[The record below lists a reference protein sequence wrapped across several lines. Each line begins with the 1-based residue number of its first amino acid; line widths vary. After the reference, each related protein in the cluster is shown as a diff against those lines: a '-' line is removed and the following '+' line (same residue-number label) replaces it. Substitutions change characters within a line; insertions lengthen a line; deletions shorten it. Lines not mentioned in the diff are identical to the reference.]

1 MRTHKPTRATL
12 TMAKKTKASRPA
24 GAVQDRR
31 SGADSGFS
39 RSVLRWYAVHG
50 RHDLPWQQNR
60 DPYRIW
66 VSEIMLQQTQVA
78 TVIPYYRRFLSR
90 FPSIQALAQA
100 RIDSVLSQ
108 WTGLGYYA
116 RARNLHEAARII
128 QKHFGGVFPD
138 QLEDVMSLPGIGRS
152 TAGAILSFSKH
163 QSHPILDGNVR
174 RVLARCFAVPHEV
187 TSSEGQKA
195 LWDLTER
202 LLPSRGVAAAAFN
215 QAMMDLGATLCT
227 RRSPDCVRCPLKSRC
242 QGLALGKP
250 EQFPI
255 VKSRR
260 SRPIRSVQLL
270 VLKDPRGRVLL
281 CRRPAKG
288 IWGGLWG
295 FPESDLRHDPAEACW
310 DFFRVRAQVRENLP
324 AIEHGFSHFV
334 LRMTP
339 QKLTVSA
346 PAAAK
351 IEQEGRRWVNPGAVG
366 RLGLAAPIKLLLDQL
381 DKDLNDK

>member
-1 MRTHKPTRATL
+1 
-12 TMAKKTKASRPA
+12 
-24 GAVQDRR
+24 
-31 SGADSGFS
+31 
-39 RSVLRWYAVHG
+39 
-50 RHDLPWQQNR
+50 
-60 DPYRIW
+60 
-66 VSEIMLQQTQVA
+66 MLQQTQVA

-90 FPSIQALAQA
+90 FPSIRALARS
-100 RIDSVLSQ
+100 RIDSVLAE

-116 RARNLHEAARII
+116 RARNLHAAAGIV

-138 QLEDVMSLPGIGRS
+138 QLEDVMALPGIGRS

-163 QSHPILDGNVR
+163 QIHPILDGNVR
-174 RVLARCFAVPHEV
+174 RVLARCFAVPQEV
-187 TSSEGQKA
+187 TSSEGQKV
-195 LWDLTER
+195 LWDLAER

-227 RRSPDCVRCPLKSRC
+227 RRRPDCVRCPLKSRC
-242 QGLALGKP
+242 QGLALKEP

-255 VKSRR
+255 LKSRR

-270 VLKDPRGRVLL
+270 VLRDPCGRVLL

-295 FPESDLRHDPAEACW
+295 FPESDLSHDPAEACW
-310 DFFRVRAQVRENLP
+310 DFFKVRARVRKNLP

-339 QKLTVSA
+339 QMLTVSA

-351 IEQEGRRWVNPGAVG
+351 IGQVRRRWVHPGAVG

-381 DKDLNDK
+381 NKDLNDK

>member
-1 MRTHKPTRATL
+1 MRTNKPTRTTL
-12 TMAKKTKASRPA
+12 TMAKKPKTSRPA
-24 GAVQDRR
+24 GAVQDHT

-39 RSVLRWYAVHG
+39 RSVLRWSAVHG
-50 RHDLPWQQNR
+50 RHDLPWQHTR

-90 FPSIQALAQA
+90 FPSIRALARS
-100 RIDSVLSQ
+100 RIDSVLAE

-116 RARNLHEAARII
+116 RARNLHAAAGIV

-138 QLEDVMSLPGIGRS
+138 QLEDVMALPGIGRS

-163 QSHPILDGNVR
+163 QIHPILDGNVR
-174 RVLARCFAVPHEV
+174 RVLARCFAVPQEV
-187 TSSEGQKA
+187 TSSEGQKV
-195 LWDLTER
+195 LWDLAER

-227 RRSPDCVRCPLKSRC
+227 RRRPECVRCPLKSRC
-242 QGLALGKP
+242 QGLALKEP

-255 VKSRR
+255 LKSRR

-270 VLKDPRGRVLL
+270 VLRDPCGRVLL

-295 FPESDLRHDPAEACW
+295 FPESDLSHDPAEACW
-310 DFFRVRAQVRENLP
+310 DFFKVRARVRKNLP

-339 QKLTVSA
+339 QMLTVSA

-351 IEQEGRRWVNPGAVG
+351 IGHVRRRWVHPGAVG

-381 DKDLNDK
+381 NKDLNDK

>member
-1 MRTHKPTRATL
+1 VRTNKPTRTTL
-12 TMAKKTKASRPA
+12 TMAKKPKTSRPA
-24 GAVQDRR
+24 GAVQDHT

-39 RSVLRWYAVHG
+39 RSVLRWSAVHG
-50 RHDLPWQQNR
+50 RHDLPWQHTR

-90 FPSIQALAQA
+90 FPSIRALARS
-100 RIDSVLSQ
+100 RIDSVLAE

-116 RARNLHEAARII
+116 RARNLHAAAGIV

-138 QLEDVMSLPGIGRS
+138 QLEDVMALPGIGRS

-163 QSHPILDGNVR
+163 QIHPILDGNVR
-174 RVLARCFAVPHEV
+174 RVLARCFAVPQEV
-187 TSSEGQKA
+187 TSSEGQKV
-195 LWDLTER
+195 LWDLAER

-227 RRSPDCVRCPLKSRC
+227 RRRPDCVRCPLKSRC
-242 QGLALGKP
+242 QGLALKEP

-255 VKSRR
+255 LKSRR

-270 VLKDPRGRVLL
+270 VLRDPCGRVLL

-295 FPESDLRHDPAEACW
+295 FPESDLSHDPAEACW
-310 DFFRVRAQVRENLP
+310 DFFKVRARVRKNLP

-339 QKLTVSA
+339 QMLTVSA

-351 IEQEGRRWVNPGAVG
+351 IGHVRRRWVHPGAVG

-381 DKDLNDK
+381 NKDLNDK

>member
-1 MRTHKPTRATL
+1 MRTNKPTRTTL
-12 TMAKKTKASRPA
+12 TMAKKPKTSRPA
-24 GAVQDRR
+24 GAVQDHT

-39 RSVLRWYAVHG
+39 RSVLRWSAVHG
-50 RHDLPWQQNR
+50 RHDLPWQHTR

-90 FPSIQALAQA
+90 FPSIRALARS
-100 RIDSVLSQ
+100 RIDSVLAE

-116 RARNLHEAARII
+116 RARNLHAAAGIV

-138 QLEDVMSLPGIGRS
+138 QLEDVMALPGIGRS
-152 TAGAILSFSKH
+152 TAGAILSFSRH
-163 QSHPILDGNVR
+163 QIHPILDGNVR
-174 RVLARCFAVPHEV
+174 RVLARCFAVPQEV
-187 TSSEGQKA
+187 TSSEGQKV
-195 LWDLTER
+195 LWDLAER

-227 RRSPDCVRCPLKSRC
+227 RRRPDCVRCPLKSRC
-242 QGLALGKP
+242 QGLALKEP

-255 VKSRR
+255 LKSRR

-270 VLKDPRGRVLL
+270 VLRDPCGRVLL

-295 FPESDLRHDPAEACW
+295 FPESDLSHDPAEACW
-310 DFFRVRAQVRENLP
+310 DFFKVRARVRKNLP

-339 QKLTVSA
+339 QMLTVSA

-351 IEQEGRRWVNPGAVG
+351 IGHVRRRWVHPGAVG

-381 DKDLNDK
+381 NKDLNDK

>member
-1 MRTHKPTRATL
+1 
-12 TMAKKTKASRPA
+12 MAKKPKTYRPA
-24 GAVQDRR
+24 GAVQDHT

-39 RSVLRWYAVHG
+39 RSVLRWSAVHG
-50 RHDLPWQQNR
+50 RHDLPWQHTR

-90 FPSIQALAQA
+90 FPSIRALARS
-100 RIDSVLSQ
+100 RIDSVLAE

-116 RARNLHEAARII
+116 RARNLHAAAGIV

-138 QLEDVMSLPGIGRS
+138 QLEDVMALPGIGRS

-163 QSHPILDGNVR
+163 QIHPILDGNVR
-174 RVLARCFAVPHEV
+174 RVLSRCFAVPQEV
-187 TSSEGQKA
+187 TSSEGQKV
-195 LWDLTER
+195 LWDLAER

-227 RRSPDCVRCPLKSRC
+227 RRRPDCVRCPLKSRC
-242 QGLALGKP
+242 QGLALKEP

-255 VKSRR
+255 LKSRR

-270 VLKDPRGRVLL
+270 VLRDPCGRVLL

-295 FPESDLRHDPAEACW
+295 FPESDLSHDPAEACW
-310 DFFRVRAQVRENLP
+310 DFFKVRARVRKNLP

-339 QKLTVSA
+339 QMLTVSA

-351 IEQEGRRWVNPGAVG
+351 IGHVRRRWVHPGAVG

-381 DKDLNDK
+381 NKDLNDK